1 MKRTYEIPRALDIAI
16 STLSGQKVKPLG
28 ICFNGS
34 HPSVATCGNGE
45 TVGQDT
51 SWCSPNGLS
60 PEYGKC
66 TTGTI
71 VAYGCGFGSIIT

>member
-28 ICFNGS
+28 ICVNGS
-34 HPSVATCGNGE
+34 RPSVATCGDGQ
-45 TVGQDT
+45 TVGQST
-51 SWCSPNGLS
+51 EWCSPIGLS

-66 TTGTI
+66 SAGTV
-71 VAYGCGFGSIIT
+71 VAYGCGVGSIP